1 MQNKT
6 ILVVIILLLS
16 FSGFAQQ
23 IPVGSCGIVNIYDAA
38 GNRTKRTYFCNNGTN
53 PYPQRGS
60 IVKGDKDGEEQT
72 EIKPEETT
80 EFQQIDALYPNP
92 TTSKF
97 SVTFSKALNN
107 TTIYVLDAAGKTI
120 MTVKAKGFKA
130 DFDLAG
136 KAAGVYYVHIEEN
149 GKIITKKVV
158 KQ

>member
-1 MQNKT
+1 MEH
-6 ILVVIILLLS
+6 ILEDGDS
-16 FSGFAQQ
+16 
-23 IPVGSCGIVNIYDAA
+23 
-38 GNRTKRTYFCNNGTN
+38 NNGTN
-53 PYPQRGS
+53 PYPQRDS
-60 IVKGDKDGEEQT
+60 IVKGDKDEEQT
-72 EIKPEETT
+72 EIKLNETT
-80 EFQQIDALYPNP
+80 EFQQIEALYPNP

-120 MTVKAKGFKA
+120 MTVKARGYKA